1 MRLEPPGPQRQTDKA
16 PCLCRPKSAFDDIKT
31 DCGALARPTL
41 EAALP
46 HLCCIGA
53 GDDAKAAF
61 DDQPPR
67 KSIGPGDRP
76 AACLWTIS
84 R

>member
-1 MRLEPPGPQRQTDKA
+1 
-16 PCLCRPKSAFDDIKT
+16 
-31 DCGALARPTL
+31 LARPTL